1 MAAKMW
7 SAATTDGREIFA
19 DEVAEGSSLICKYC
33 GAGVCYVPPHVR
45 ENRGNTYWV
54 RGYFRL
60 LPKSSHEELVL
71 DSQIYAIVYYC
82 DSWSVD

>member
-54 RGYFRL
+54 RGYPFASKVFPRGASFVIA
-60 LPKSSHEELVL
+60 KST
-71 DSQIYAIVYYC
+71 Q
-82 DSWSVD
+82 